1 IEMNDDLYKEYT
13 LPPHPD
19 NMICTLPS

>member
-1 IEMNDDLYKEYT
+1 NDDLYKEYT

>member
-1 IEMNDDLYKEYT
+1 LYKEYT